1 MNPIEPLILGVTV
14 DLGGR
19 AHGLATNWRQRWA
32 RLITTLDGVAEFAVL
47 EDGFGRPD
55 GDGPDAT
62 LLANWLAPLAPRIG
76 LIAGAALNLA
86 EPFHVSTAIA
96 TLDHV
101 SEGRAGLLVQRLR
114 SERNAAAFAAIGR
127 LNGFPDAG
135 SEKALDRDLADAIDV
150 VRRLWD
156 SWEDDA
162 VIRDTRTQRYLDGGK
177 LHYVDFAGEAFK
189 VLGPSITPRPPQ
201 GQPVVAARWA
211 PGDDDT
217 TAVQAD
223 LTVLGIAH
231 IAAFRE
237 RPGAKQTLIV
247 AELGES
253 DTLFAALRRAA
264 AAGARAVSLTLSG
277 APEEAEAFATHTA
290 PALRAAGLV
299 RPAAGGSLR
308 RRFGLPATPSRYASA
323 A

>member
-1 MNPIEPLILGVTV
+1 MTSIEPLILGVTLDV
-14 DLGGR
+14 GSRALG
-19 AHGLATNWRQRWA
+19 AAAEWRERWT
-32 RLITTLDGVAEFAVL
+32 RLITALDGVAEFAVL
-47 EDGFGRPD
+47 ADGFAHPD
-55 GDGPDAT
+55 GDGPDAA
-62 LLANWLAPLAPRIG
+62 LLANWLAPRAPRIG
-76 LIAGAALNLA
+76 LIAGAALNLV

-101 SEGRAGLLVQRLR
+101 SEGRAGLLAQRLPAAH
-114 SERNAAAFAAIGR
+114 NAAAFRAIGK

-135 SEKALDRDLADAIDV
+135 DGAALDRDLADAVDAI
-150 VRRLWD
+150 RRLWD

-177 LHYVDFAGEAFK
+177 LHYVDFAGAAFK

-211 PGDDDT
+211 PGEGD
-217 TAVQAD
+217 ALAAEAD
-223 LTVLGIAH
+223 LAILDAAH
-231 IAAFRE
+231 IAAFKA
-237 RPGAKQTLIV
+237 RPGGGQALIV

-253 DTLFAALRRAA
+253 DPLFAALRGAA
-264 AAGARAVSLTLSG
+264 EAGARAVSIVLSG
-277 APEEAEAFATHTA
+277 APEEAEAFAARTA

-299 RPAAGGSLR
+299 RPAAEGALR
-308 RRFGLPATPSRYASA
+308 RRFGLPATPNRYSSA